1 MRYTG
6 AVRIM
11 FLLQVLGVLF
21 TSGAATASVAAAPMA
36 AASGAAISSTPGAN
50 SRLVI
55 GILSG
60 NLGLMRSAIDDGAD
74 VNANTGEGRTPLIV
88 AAMSTHPDAVK
99 LLLDRGADPSKKAED
114 PAIGNALTA
123 AFFSSNGTELTG
135 LADEPDPRKHEA
147 ALEVLRL
154 LAATKADRNLLVRRA
169 GTDMTVLM
177 IAARWGALD
186 ATQIL
191 LKAGADPNVR
201 NSAKYTALDFAT
213 GGQSGISRASAA
225 DRAAIVSA
233 IQAAGGRKGGG
244 R

>member
-1 MRYTG
+1 ML
-6 AVRIM
+6 AA
-11 FLLQVLGVLF
+11 LLAS
-21 TSGAATASVAAAPMA
+21 TSAPASNLEPAT
-36 AASGAAISSTPGAN
+36 

-55 GILSG
+55 GILSD
-60 NLGLMRSAIDDGAD
+60 NLGMVRTAIDEGAD
-74 VNANTGEGRTPLIV
+74 VNADTGEGRTPLIV

-99 LLLDRGADPSKKAED
+99 VLLERGADPSKRAED

-135 LADEPDPRKHEA
+135 LADEPDARKHDA

-154 LAATKADRNLLVRRA
+154 LAASKADRNLLVRR
-169 GTDMTVLM
+169 GPTDMTALM

-191 LKAGADPNVR
+191 LKAGADPNAR
-201 NSAKYTALDFAT
+201 NGGKLTALDFAT
-213 GGQSGISRASAA
+213 AGQSGISRASAA
-225 DRAAIVSA
+225 DRAEIVRA
-233 IQAAGGRKGGG
+233 IQAAGGRNGAG

>member
-1 MRYTG
+1 MSLL
-6 AVRIM
+6 
-11 FLLQVLGVLF
+11 LLQVLALL
-21 TSGAATASVAAAPMA
+21 AAPSLGA
-36 AASGAAISSTPGAN
+36 AASTPDAN

-60 NLGLMRSAIDDGAD
+60 NMALVRTAIGEGAD
-74 VNANTGEGRTPLIV
+74 VNADTGEGRTPLIV
-88 AAMSTHPDAVK
+88 AAMSTHPEAVK
-99 LLLDRGADPSKKAED
+99 ILLERGADPSKKADD

-135 LADEPDPRKHEA
+135 MVDEPDARRHQA

-169 GTDMTVLM
+169 GTDMTALM

-191 LKAGADPNVR
+191 LNAGADPNVK
-201 NSAKYTALDFAT
+201 NAAKRMALDLAT
-213 GGQSGISRASAA
+213 EGTSGTSRASAA
-225 DRAAIVSA
+225 DRAAIVGA
-233 IQAAGGRKGGG
+233 IQAAGGRKAAG
-244 R
+244 RS